1 MATVG
6 RPLTRRQILRLGAL
20 GTITVALAACGGTA
34 AVSSPAA
41 GSPAGSAKP
50 AGSAAASGA
59 ASAKPAASASA
70 KPAASAATSAQ
81 ASAGAATL
89 QGAQLR
95 MLLWNHFVPAYDKFF
110 DDFAKQWGDKNG
122 VRVAVDHIA
131 NLDVPGRVAAEVA
144 AKAGHDLIQFNGA
157 SQLQRRF
164 KSSLLE
170 LDDVVQYATGKLG
183 KVFRFGEAYNHFDDH
198 WYGFPEFYI
207 AIVPLVR
214 NDLFQSVGEDPAK
227 VTTWDDY
234 RRVGMKLKPKGNPG
248 GFAISHCND
257 SQHNWQS
264 IMYSFGASWVKED
277 GKTSNIDTPEMREF
291 LQWCQGFYKDALTP
305 EVFAWDDTSD
315 NRWLQSGQ
323 GGFIHDAISSYR
335 SIEGSNKELFD
346 KISIQPV
353 PKGPKAALNRPDTL
367 NMMVYNFAPKP
378 NQEAAKEF
386 LKYYADQMP
395 AVLLQQSAGYN
406 MPMFENLLKKPMPVL
421 GGDPKLEKLQDYK
434 GDDLTTIGFP
444 GPPTAEAINFEASYA
459 FSDMVGIAVRGNS
472 KDAVGDAIKFGQE
485 QFAKAYPK

>member
-1 MATVG
+1 MVDNS
-6 RPLTRRQILRLGAL
+6 LTRRQMLRLGAL
-20 GTITVALAACGGTA
+20 GVVGAVLAACGGTA
-34 AVSSPAA
+34 PAASPAA
-41 GSPAGSAKP
+41 SKP
-50 AGSAAASGA
+50 AGSAAPATSAAASG
-59 ASAKPAASASA
+59 KPAASPSSSA
-70 KPAASAATSAQ
+70 KP
-81 ASAGAATL
+81 SAGAASL

-95 MLLWNHFVPAYDKFF
+95 VLAWSHFVPAYDKFF
-110 DDFAKQWGDKNG
+110 DQFVKDWGDKNG
-122 VRVAVDHIA
+122 VKASVDHIT
-131 NLDVPGRVAAEVA
+131 NTDIPGRAAAEVA
-144 AKAGHDLIQFNGA
+144 AKAGHDLIGFNGVG
-157 SQLQRRF
+157 QLQRRF
-164 KSSLLE
+164 KSSLVE
-170 LDDVVQYATGKLG
+170 LDDIVQFAVNKLG

-234 RRVGMKLKPKGNPG
+234 RRVGMKLKPKNNPG

-264 IMYSFGASWVKED
+264 VMYSFGATWVKDD
-277 GKTSNIDTPEMREF
+277 GKTSNIDTPEMREA
-291 LQWCQGFYKDALTP
+291 LQWMTGFYKDALTP

-335 SIEGSNKELFD
+335 SIESSNKELFE
-346 KISIQPV
+346 KISIQPIV
-353 PKGPKAALNRPDTL
+353 KGPKAALNRPDTN
-367 NMMVYNFAPKP
+367 NMIVWNFAPKQ

-386 LKYYADQMP
+386 LKFYTDQMP
-395 AVLLQQSAGYN
+395 NVLLKESLGYN
-406 MPMFENLLKKPMPVL
+406 MPMFDSLFKKPMTVL
-421 GGDPKLEKLQDYK
+421 GPDPKLAALQDYK

-444 GPPTAEAINFEASYA
+444 GPPTTEAINFESNYV

-472 KDAVGDAIKFGQE
+472 KDAIGDAIKFGQE
-485 QFAKAYPK
+485 QFAKFYPK

>member
-1 MATVG
+1 MASIDQSM
-6 RPLTRRQILRLGAL
+6 TRRQILRLGAL
-20 GTITVALAACGGTA
+20 GAVTAALAACGG
-34 AVSSPAA
+34 AVSVSSSAGGVQASASVATSAA
-41 GSPAGSAKP
+41 AKP
-50 AGSAAASGA
+50 AGSASAAA
-59 ASAKPAASASA
+59 AGSA
-70 KPAASAATSAQ
+70 KPAASAAASAQ
-81 ASAGAATL
+81 ASTGATSL

-95 MLLWNHFVPAYDKFF
+95 VLVWSHFVPAYDTFF
-110 DDFAKQWGDKNG
+110 DQFVKDWGDKNG
-122 VRVAVDHIA
+122 VKASVDHIT
-131 NLDVPGRVAAEVA
+131 NTDIPGRMAAEVA
-144 AKAGHDLIQFNGA
+144 AKAGHDLVGMNGA
-157 SQLQRRF
+157 PQLQRRF
-164 KSSLLE
+164 KSSLIE
-170 LDDVVQYATGKLG
+170 LDDVVTYASGKLG

-214 NDLFQSVGEDPAK
+214 NDLFQSIGEDPAK
-227 VTTWDDY
+227 VTSWDDY

-277 GKTSNIDTPEMREF
+277 GKTSNIDTPEMRDA
-291 LQWCQGFYKDALTP
+291 LSWMAGFYKDSLTP

-335 SIEGSNKELFD
+335 SIEGTNKDLFE
-346 KISIQPV
+346 KISIQPI
-353 PKGPKAALNRPDTL
+353 PKGPKTALNRPDTN
-367 NMMVYNFAPKP
+367 NMVIYNFAPKQ
-378 NQEAAKEF
+378 NQEAGKAF

-395 AVLLQQSAGYN
+395 NMLLQQSAGYN
-406 MPMFENLLKKPMPVL
+406 MPMYENLFKKPMAVI
-421 GGDPKLEKLQDYK
+421 GNDPKLQQLQDYK

-444 GPPTAEAINFEASYA
+444 GPPTAEAINFEANYV

-472 KDAVGDAIKFGQE
+472 KDAIGDAIKFGNE
-485 QFAKAYPK
+485 QFAKFYPK